1 MRKLLIF
8 DCDGTLVDTVK
19 DVAICFNGALE
30 YYGFPTYPI
39 DDYGGIVGGNLETIV
54 TRLLPENART
64 TENVEKVKTKYR
76 ALYSASD
83 KPNTKPF
90 EGIVEALNILKAKGF
105 VLGINTNK
113 GQALTDALVEKF
125 FEKDLFIS
133 VVGYEESRPSKP
145 DPYGVKMICAACQVP
160 ESQAVY
166 VGDGRSDI
174 ETAHNAQIPCVFV
187 TWGQGTEEDSRD
199 PRIAAVVNDIQELTA
214 VLIQG
219 DF

>member
-90 EGIVEALNILKAKGF
+90 EGIVQRILCASHLVHQKIFARAVRHGIFIGDGF
-105 VLGINTNK
+105 ADGLTSRFGKNRYGIVSDN
-113 GQALTDALVEKF
+113 
-125 FEKDLFIS
+125 
-133 VVGYEESRPSKP
+133 
-145 DPYGVKMICAACQVP
+145 
-160 ESQAVY
+160 SQAVA
-166 VGDGRSDI
+166 I
-174 ETAHNAQIPCVFV
+174 
-187 TWGQGTEEDSRD
+187 
-199 PRIAAVVNDIQELTA
+199 
-214 VLIQG
+214 
-219 DF
+219 